1 MRIMRSGMILT
12 EAEHEKTP
20 LVVRGSLPRTFLGMG
35 LFAELALLLCGC
47 YLLAEAVLQPLEAN
61 PVSVLGAGVMLALAS
76 VLLFYM
82 VRPWQ
87 RQRFARREQLRR
99 TAENA
104 VEPVLTSYGESRQA
118 LLDALRAL
126 EEEETNL
133 PGPM

>member
-104 VEPVLTSYGESRQA
+104 VEPVLTRYGESRQA